1 MQVICKNPK
10 TFKLTQGNVYTVIL
24 EKESSYTI
32 INDNNSSQ
40 NYSKTLFDEFEIP
53 TPIVPPPP
61 PVVRRVSEED
71 VLETIVNDYA
81 TISMNFQI
89 DDYEYQR
96 DIIHIILH
104 NTSISCGIMQF
115 MGLNDLADRI
125 NTIVDELIS
134 SNRVIITDIDS
145 FKTNIFKKCIEFI
158 IQSTDSESGIVICS
172 TNTNNTYFDIQ
183 NTVISNLPGVT
194 SCTHLNSNSSNHI
207 IIWNIPY
214 TNA

>member
-53 TPIVPPPP
+53 TPVPPPP

-71 VLETIVNDYA
+71 VLETIVNDDA

-96 DIIHIILH
+96 NIIHIILH

-125 NTIVDELIS
+125 STIVDELIS

-145 FKTNIFKKCIEFI
+145 FRVNIFKKCIELI
-158 IQSTDSESGIVICS
+158 IQGTDSESGIVICS

>member
-53 TPIVPPPP
+53 TPVPPPP

-71 VLETIVNDYA
+71 VLETIVNDGA
-81 TISMNFQI
+81 TISMNFQM
-89 DDYEYQR
+89 DDYEYQS
-96 DIIHIILH
+96 DIIDINL
-104 NTSISCGIMQF
+104 NGTLISCGIMQLTE
-115 MGLNDLADRI
+115 LNELADRI

-134 SNRVIITDIDS
+134 SNRIIITDIDS
-145 FKTNIFKKCIEFI
+145 FRVNIFKKCIELI
-158 IQSTDSESGIVICS
+158 IQSIDSESGIVICS

-183 NTVISNLPGVT
+183 NTAIGNLPGVT

-214 TNA
+214 TND